1 MGKII
6 LTLIVFS
13 VLLLIPVGSE
23 DVSAKKF
30 GGIDF
35 PGGASSFADIVIK
48 YVPTFG
54 GGSAPTLP
62 NFINPDASLGP
73 PDFVNPSGSVS
84 LGSGG
89 LLEVRFV
96 DNVLTNSGDASLDLH
111 IFEIGADVEHTFV
124 SIRPTAA
131 TAALLGPAF
140 DSNGD
145 GFYEVGFASGAT
157 DSIDIDSFFPAAKAG
172 TYTFDAVQLI
182 DDSLMTPTTGPG
194 VIGADIDAIGAISSA
209 PSGSGN
215 LPYPDPNLGDVRHG
229 QGHENGFC
237 MNLNCINVNGLFNHF
252 SETTVPQGSTQT
264 FTVLVNCPRGAST
277 CNHISLAGALPA
289 ADFYDDRWSV
299 TVNRQVGTDNWVLTV
314 YNPFGEIADD
324 VTVTVQ
330 PVGQSFVTA
339 SFNIP
344 FLIPGSVGTHDGIGD
359 PQENNRH
366 IHVTVWDSN
375 GGASN
380 YIFNEGIYV
389 DDIYAYPQVETSYEK
404 PLEVE
409 KLCLNENPNKRY
421 TCAFDKVREWTI
433 KNAEET
439 LSQLK

>member
-1 MGKII
+1 M
-6 LTLIVFS
+6 
-13 VLLLIPVGSE
+13 PVGSQNAF
-23 DVSAKKF
+23 AKIF

-35 PGGASSFADIVIK
+35 PGGASSFADTVIT
-48 YVPTFG
+48 YDNLFG
-54 GGSAPTLP
+54 GGPPPT
-62 NFINPDASLGP
+62 NPPYLDPTESLGP
-73 PDFVNPSGSVS
+73 PDWVNPFGSVT

-124 SIRPTAA
+124 AIRPTTA
-131 TAALLGPAF
+131 TAALLGAGF
-140 DSNGD
+140 DTGVPGFPTTIGD
-145 GFYEVGFASGAT
+145 GFYEIGMVFGAT
-157 DSIDIDSFFPAAKAG
+157 DSIDIDAKFPPAKAG
-172 TYTFDAVQLI
+172 TYKFDAVQLI
-182 DDSLMTPTTGPG
+182 DEPTMTPTMGTS
-194 VIGADIDAIGAISSA
+194 IGADIDAIGAISSA

-229 QGHENGFC
+229 QGHDNGFC

-264 FTVLVNCPRGAST
+264 FTFLVNCPRGANT
-277 CNHISLAGALPA
+277 CNHISLAGALPD
-289 ADFYDDRWSV
+289 ADFYDDRWSA
-299 TVNRQVGTDNWVLTV
+299 TVDRQVNSDNWVLTV
-314 YNPFGEIADD
+314 YNPFGEIGE

-330 PVGQSFVTA
+330 SVGNSFVTA
-339 SFNIP
+339 SFNIT
-344 FLIPGSVGTHDGIGD
+344 FLIPGSVGTPDGIGD

-366 IHVTVWDSN
+366 VHVTVWDSN

-389 DDIYAYPQVETSYEK
+389 DDIYAYPQIETSYED

-409 KLCLNENPNKRY
+409 PLCLNENANKRY

-433 KNAEET
+433 KNAEKKLEE
-439 LSQLK
+439 LSSR